1 MFCSSLSY
9 EILAESLASGIQLED
24 SWLELAGDI
33 FDQEFM
39 KDLREF
45 LVNAKKQKKVVYPS
59 GKEIFRAM
67 NLTTVQDTRV
77 VIIGQDPYHGA
88 GQADGLAFSVR
99 SGVSLP
105 PSLINI
111 LTEVSADLGV
121 TTLLKNKGD
130 LSGWAEQGVLLL
142 NSILTVEHTRAGSHQ
157 GQGWER
163 FTDSM
168 IRNLGESREGLV
180 FMLWGNYAQK
190 KGEFIDRDKHLV
202 LTAPHPSPLSA
213 HRGFF
218 GCRHFSQANRYL
230 MFKEFKP
237 INWQDIR

>member
-1 MFCSSLSY
+1 M
-9 EILAESLASGIQLED
+9 ASRIQLED

-111 LTEVSADLGV
+111 LNEVSADLGV
-121 TTLLKNKGD
+121 TTLSKN
-130 LSGWAEQGVLLL
+130 
-142 NSILTVEHTRAGSHQ
+142 
-157 GQGWER
+157 
-163 FTDSM
+163 
-168 IRNLGESREGLV
+168 
-180 FMLWGNYAQK
+180 
-190 KGEFIDRDKHLV
+190 
-202 LTAPHPSPLSA
+202 
-213 HRGFF
+213 
-218 GCRHFSQANRYL
+218 
-230 MFKEFKP
+230 
-237 INWQDIR
+237 

>member
-1 MFCSSLSY
+1 M
-9 EILAESLASGIQLED
+9 ASGIQLED

-121 TTLLKNKGD
+121 TTLSKNKGD

-237 INWQDIR
+237 IDWQDIR